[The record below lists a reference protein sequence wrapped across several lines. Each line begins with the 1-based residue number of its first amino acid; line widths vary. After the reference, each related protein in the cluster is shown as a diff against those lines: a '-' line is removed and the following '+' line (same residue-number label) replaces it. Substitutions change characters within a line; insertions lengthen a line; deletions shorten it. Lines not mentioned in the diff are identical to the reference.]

1 MHYISYTIYAIL
13 NSHIYYPCTILY
25 TILTL
30 HYKHTT
36 LYMHYYILY
45 SHYTLYTLQIS
56 VLAPNPM
63 MGQTLGSALFSVMFL
78 YSGFFIATDNIP
90 KYW

>member
-1 MHYISYTIYAIL
+1 MLYTHHTYTML
-13 NSHIYYPCTILY
+13 TIHSIY
-25 TILTL
+25 TILF
-30 HYKHTT
+30 YTT
-36 LYMHYYILY
+36 Q
-45 SHYTLYTLQIS
+45 QIS

>member
-1 MHYISYTIYAIL
+1 MLFPIPST
-13 NSHIYYPCTILY
+13 HIY
-25 TILTL
+25 TILSYSIHNIHYTHYTHHL
-30 HYKHTT
+30 HIHYTYT
-36 LYMHYYILY
+36 LYTPTIP
-45 SHYTLYTLQIS
+45 YTLQIS